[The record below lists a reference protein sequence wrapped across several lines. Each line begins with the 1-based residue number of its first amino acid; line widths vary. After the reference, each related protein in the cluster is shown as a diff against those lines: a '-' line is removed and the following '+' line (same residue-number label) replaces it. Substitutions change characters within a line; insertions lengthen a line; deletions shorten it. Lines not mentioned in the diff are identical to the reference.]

1 MNRLLSV
8 LEEKTTIAGGMHR
21 CRQTSFDFFKIS
33 VWDLFCIPQADY
45 LALDKTEKSRML
57 NEYHSKLVA
66 QYFGDGKNSLFF
78 VWKLSEKKSVLA
90 FVSYF
95 PFLLSDLLL
104 FYGIFFR

>member
-1 MNRLLSV
+1 MFLKKKQQSLAECIDADKLRLIS
-8 LEEKTTIAGGMHR
+8 
-21 CRQTSFDFFKIS
+21 SKIS

-57 NEYHSKLVA
+57 NEYHTKLVA

-95 PFLLSDLLL
+95 IFLLSDLLL